1 MATSGRAHALPQLS
15 LAQARRLA
23 VAGQRLLAPTTEAD
37 AAAVVQLVEQIG
49 YLQRDPLAVVAPSH
63 LLVLWSRLGVF
74 DRSLVDR
81 ALWQERSLIE
91 YWAHAASII
100 PTGDYPAHLSSMR
113 NRGRGETTSDLRLRA
128 WMQANRPL
136 RRQILSRLRQGGPLP
151 GGAFE
156 GELRVRGQS
165 GWDDRGDAERM
176 LFHLWREGTIA
187 IAGRDSR
194 GRHWDLSERW
204 LGSAVGGRRQSA
216 QRLTERLADRSLRAL
231 GVATEIQIRQYMGAG
246 RYGRLTGLLE
256 QRERRAEVVAVS
268 VKGTA
273 GALPGRWWVLTD
285 VLDAAQDEPAPA
297 PWSTT
302 LLSPFD
308 NLLIARSRTQS
319 LFGFDFRTE
328 IYVPAHLRRY
338 GYYVLPV
345 LHRDRLIGRVD
356 LRRDR
361 ALSRL
366 VAVAVHGEPG
376 APPGAEVGR
385 GIRDALRRL
394 AEFVGVGEI
403 EIGQLLSVP
412 PGWGPA
418 LRG

>member
-1 MATSGRAHALPQLS
+1 MLS

-23 VAGQRLLAPTTEAD
+23 VAGQRLLAPTTEVD
-37 AAAVVQLVEQIG
+37 RAAVVELIEQIG

-91 YWAHAASII
+91 YWAHGASII
-100 PTGDYPAHLSSMR
+100 PTDDYAAHRSSMR
-113 NRGRGETTSDLRLRA
+113 NYGRGETTSDIRLRA
-128 WMQANRPL
+128 WMRANRQL
-136 RRQILSRLRQGGPLP
+136 RRQLLSRLRQGGPLP
-151 GGAFE
+151 GGAFNA
-156 GELRVRGQS
+156 ELRVRGQS
-165 GWDDRGDAERM
+165 GWSDQGDAERM

-194 GRHWDLSERW
+194 GRHWDLTERW
-204 LGSAVGGRRQSA
+204 LGSEVSGRRPSA
-216 QRLTERLADRSLRAL
+216 KRLTERLAERSLRAL

-246 RYGRLTGLLE
+246 RDGRLTGLLE
-256 QRERRAEVVAVS
+256 RWERRGGVVAVT
-268 VKGTA
+268 VKGTV
-273 GALPGRWWVLTD
+273 GALPGRWWVLRD
-285 VLDAAQDEPAPA
+285 VLEATQDKSDQAPR
-297 PWSTT
+297 STT

-308 NLLIARSRTQS
+308 NLLIARNRTLS

-328 IYVPAHLRRY
+328 IYVPANLRRY

-345 LHRDRLIGRVD
+345 LHRDRLIARVD

-361 ALSRL
+361 ALGRL
-366 VAVAVHGEPG
+366 VALAVHGEPG

-385 GIRDALRRL
+385 GIREALHRL

-412 PGWGPA
+412 PAWGPA